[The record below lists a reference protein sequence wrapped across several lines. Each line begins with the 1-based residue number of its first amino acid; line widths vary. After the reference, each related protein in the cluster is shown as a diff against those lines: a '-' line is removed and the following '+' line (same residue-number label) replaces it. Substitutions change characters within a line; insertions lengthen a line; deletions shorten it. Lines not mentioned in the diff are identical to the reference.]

1 MGLFSFF
8 RREPRPSLEQ
18 LSYNVA
24 YEVLPG
30 YAYGQLPALLDIVDA
45 SPDSANALF
54 YQIACKAAKVK
65 PDPAVFAQ
73 YKWHRVDSLEGRTC
87 LVLSYPEPEPI
98 DLSGK
103 SFVEVRDSA
112 GTWVLAPYFSAV
124 VKDDASGKVDY
135 FVLGQ
140 TSMGGGT
147 ALRYIDADWVNTNLG
162 AGPPPSLDAFVAEIE
177 RQLATARMA

>member
-1 MGLFSFF
+1 MGLLSFF
-8 RREPRPSLEQ
+8 RREPRPPLEQ

-30 YAYGQLPALLDIVDA
+30 HVFGQLPALLDSVTS
-45 SPDSANALF
+45 SPESAGALF
-54 YQIACKAAKVK
+54 YQIACKAAQVK

-73 YKWHRVDSLEGRTC
+73 YKWHRVTSLEGRTC
-87 LVLSYPEPEPI
+87 LVLSYPEPQPI
-98 DLSGK
+98 DLSGM
-103 SFVEVRDSA
+103 SFVQVRESV
-112 GTWVLAPYFSAV
+112 GTWVLGPYLSAV

-147 ALRYIDADWVNTNLG
+147 ALRHMDANWVNTNLG
-162 AGPPPSLDAFVAEIE
+162 AGPAPSLDAFVTAIE
-177 RQLATARMA
+177 RHLAIPSGS